1 MHPKKNSG
9 VGLHIA
15 AARKRAGLT
24 QEELAE
30 RLHVTRQT
38 ISNYES
44 MRSQPDIQM
53 LAQLAKC
60 LQVPVEEL
68 IYGRGGSQY
77 CSRAYIGMS
86 GFCRNLGIIV
96 YVLGVL
102 YGIRLGSGAK
112 GRGERSV
119 LCLYALGCSPRVDR
133 GSPVGD
139 GPAGLGAHPAA
150 AGAAGR
156 KRRTAGRMIGHRS
169 KRTTV
174 NERGRRSTGAAP
186 SLLTLTVKLNSLLD

>member
-38 ISNYES
+38 ISNYEG

-102 YGIRLGSGAK
+102 YGIRLGSGAQK
-112 GRGERSV
+112 VGESGVSYAFTLWDALPVWIGALLLGTVLLALGRILRLLEQQGGRGERP
-119 LCLYALGCSPRVDR
+119 G
-133 GSPVGD
+133 
-139 GPAGLGAHPAA
+139 
-150 AGAAGR
+150 
-156 KRRTAGRMIGHRS
+156 
-169 KRTTV
+169 
-174 NERGRRSTGAAP
+174 E
-186 SLLTLTVKLNSLLD
+186 